1 MHKSSRVLVGTLLI
15 LNGCAGPSGDPAEPE
30 ATIRATAGP
39 ESDELLLHG
48 TLTRDGAPLEDGQV
62 WVSVMADAD
71 DAEVG
76 DTIPT
81 WESALVSSDDQGRFA
96 VSVDADDLT
105 SDFFNGDFLNY
116 EINIVHDDNWASWHT
131 TAHLVGDG
139 VWRTSED
146 SVVADPVAEASI
158 DLGAPT
164 VTLTDSDGDAETGEL
179 PVVPDVGDSVVP
191 AGS

>member
-1 MHKSSRVLVGTLLI
+1 MHKSSRILVGALLI
-15 LNGCAGPSGDPAEPE
+15 LTGCASPSGDSGEPE
-30 ATIRATAGP
+30 VRTGATAGP
-39 ESDELLLHG
+39 ESDDLLLRG

-62 WVSVMADAD
+62 WVSVMADAV

-81 WESALVSSDDQGRFA
+81 WESAVVPSDDQGRFV
-96 VSVDADDLT
+96 VSVDAGDLT

-116 EINIVHDDNWASWHT
+116 EINVVHDNDWARWNT

-139 VWRTSED
+139 VWRTGED
-146 SVVADPVAEASI
+146 SVVGDPVTETSF

-164 VTLTDSDGDAETGEL
+164 VTLTDSYGDSETSEL
-179 PVVPDVGDSVVP
+179 PVVSNVGDYVAP

>member
-1 MHKSSRVLVGTLLI
+1 MLT
-15 LNGCAGPSGDPAEPE
+15 GCAGPSGDSAEPE
-30 ATIRATAGP
+30 VTTLATAGP
-39 ESDELLLHG
+39 ESDDLLLHG
-48 TLTRDGAPLEDGQV
+48 ALTRDGVPLKDGQV
-62 WVSVMADAD
+62 WVSVMADAV

-76 DTIPT
+76 DPIPT
-81 WESALVSSDDQGRFA
+81 WESAIVSSDDEGRFA

-139 VWRTSED
+139 VWRTDED
-146 SVVADPVAEASI
+146 SVALDPVAETSI

-164 VTLTDSDGDAETGEL
+164 VTLTDSHGDSETSEL
-179 PVVPDVGDSVVP
+179 SVVPDVGDSVLPV
-191 AGS
+191 GD

>member
-15 LNGCAGPSGDPAEPE
+15 LTGCAGQSGDPAEPGV
-30 ATIRATAGP
+30 TTRATAGP
-39 ESDELLLHG
+39 KSDDLLLHG
-48 TLTRDGAPLEDGQV
+48 ALTRDGAPLADGQV
-62 WVSVMADAD
+62 WVSVMADAV

-81 WESALVSSDDQGRFA
+81 WESAIVSSDDEGRFA
-96 VSVDADDLT
+96 VSVGADDLT
-105 SDFFNGDFLNY
+105 DDFFNGDFLNY
-116 EINIVHDDNWASWHT
+116 EINIVHDNNWASWHT
-131 TAHLVGDG
+131 TAHLVSDG
-139 VWRTSED
+139 VWRTDED

-164 VTLTDSDGDAETGEL
+164 VTLTDSNGEAETGEL
-179 PVVPDVGDSVVP
+179 VVVPDVGDSVLP